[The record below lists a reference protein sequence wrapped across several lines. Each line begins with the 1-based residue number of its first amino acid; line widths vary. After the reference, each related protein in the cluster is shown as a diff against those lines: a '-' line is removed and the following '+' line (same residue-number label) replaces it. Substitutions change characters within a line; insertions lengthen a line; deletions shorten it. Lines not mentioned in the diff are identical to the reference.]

1 MALIDNHALLDLP
14 DESEPAFDWGEI
26 EAEAAMQVRPP
37 LLLLK
42 EAMHV
47 VYFNQLLGAVCTQ
60 KLVKLLFFSRFQP
73 FCEFVTLG

>member
-42 EAMHV
+42 EAMQV
-47 VYFNQLLGAVCTQ
+47 RSPLLLLKEAMQVRPP
-60 KLVKLLFFSRFQP
+60 LLF
-73 FCEFVTLG
+73 

>member
-42 EAMHV
+42 EAMQV
-47 VYFNQLLGAVCTQ
+47 RPITIYLCQQQLC
-60 KLVKLLFFSRFQP
+60 R
-73 FCEFVTLG
+73 